1 MDLHQVIKTP
11 LATEKAVKL
20 MENENKLLFEVDIK
34 ATKEM
39 IKKSVEAL
47 YKVKVK
53 KVNTVITNLAK
64 KRAYVTLA
72 KESKAADV
80 ITQTGLM

>member
-1 MDLHQVIKTP
+1 MDLYRVIKTP

-20 MENENKLLFEVDIK
+20 MENENKLLFHVDLK
-34 ATKEM
+34 ATKVM
-39 IKKSVEAL
+39 IKKSVEAI

-53 KVNTVITNLAK
+53 KVNTLITMSGK

-72 KESKAADV
+72 KESKAADI
-80 ITQTGLM
+80 ITQSGLI

>member
-1 MDLHQVIKTP
+1 MDIYTAIKTP

-20 MENENKLLFEVDIK
+20 MENENKLLFHVDLK

-39 IKKSVEAL
+39 IKKSVEAI

-53 KVNTVITNLAK
+53 NVNTLITTSGK

-80 ITQTGLM
+80 ITQSGLI